1 MKLQVLGT
9 VVLAL
14 WLCPAFAQ
22 PLPEINRGPSRRN
35 SSRTSVFVTSPAAR
49 RAFARVT
56 VDWSGKNCFLK
67 RGSILEARVESAVPR
82 KGADHSELALAFT
95 KAQCNGADLTP
106 IELVLAA
113 VAAVPNEW
121 ASAPDSRFGM
131 PMSFSN
137 PNGNGHAWLRVPAGV
152 GDVVHDAPGVPR
164 ESTTGS
170 R

>member
-14 WLCPAFAQ
+14 WLCPAF
-22 PLPEINRGPSRRN
+22 PSPCPR
-35 SSRTSVFVTSPAAR
+35 STAGHQGGVLAHLSVRHVSGGAT
-49 RAFARVT
+49 AFARVT

-67 RGSILEARVESAVPR
+67 QGSILEARVESAVPR
-82 KGADHSELALAFT
+82 KGSDHSELALAFT

-137 PNGNGHAWLRVPAGV
+137 PNGNGMPGFGASRRWRCL
-152 GDVVHDAPGVPR
+152 HDAPGIPR
-164 ESTTGS
+164 ESTTDF